1 MSRAAADRIDT
12 VITARWILPMTDGC
26 PVLENHALA
35 IADGIIHAVLP
46 IDEARALNAEEVLEL
61 TGEQLLMPGLI
72 NAHGHA
78 AMSLFRGM
86 ADDQPLHSWLNDHIW
101 PAEGRWVSED
111 FVRDGSALAIA
122 EMLRS
127 GTTTFSDMYFFPE
140 VTADV
145 ARRAGIRA
153 QLSFPILDFPSAW
166 GSGPEE
172 YFRKGL
178 ALRDDYKHSELI
190 NIAFG
195 PHAPYTVG
203 DDAMSK
209 VVMFAEELDC
219 AVQIHLQETA
229 QEVADAV
236 KQTGLRPVERLARLG
251 LLGPRTQCVHLAH
264 LSDTDIDLLA
274 EHRCHAI
281 HCPESNLKLA
291 SGFSPVEKMRLAGIN
306 VALGTDGA
314 ASNNDLDMFG
324 ELRSAALL
332 GTAVAGD
339 AAAVP
344 DHYALQMA
352 TINGARALGIDAI
365 TGSLEA
371 GKQADVI
378 AVDMSD
384 LAQQPIYTPISQL
397 VYTNISH
404 RVRHSWIKGRRML
417 DNGEL
422 TTLDSRELIEKAQ
435 YWRNKISGE

>member
-1 MSRAAADRIDT
+1 MNPAAADRFDT
-12 VITARWILPMTDGC
+12 VISARWILPMTEGC
-26 PVLENHALA
+26 PVLEDHALA
-35 IADGIIHAVLP
+35 IRDGIICAIVPTAQASQL
-46 IDEARALNAEEVLEL
+46 AAGEVLNL
-61 TGEQLLMPGLI
+61 GEQLLMPGLI

-86 ADDQPLHSWLNDHIW
+86 ADDKALHSWLNDHIW
-101 PAEGRWVSED
+101 PAEARWVNDE

-140 VTADV
+140 ATADV
-145 ARRAGIRA
+145 ARRAGMRA

-178 ALRDDYKHSELI
+178 ALCDDYKHNELI

-203 DDAMSK
+203 DEAMGK

-264 LSDTDIDLLA
+264 LSDGDIALLA

-291 SGFSPVEKMRLAGIN
+291 SGFSPVEKMRRAGIN

-332 GTAVAGD
+332 GKAVAGD

-352 TINGARALGIDAI
+352 TINGARALGIDAL
-365 TGSLEA
+365 TGSLEI
-371 GKQADVI
+371 GKHADVI

-384 LAQQPIYTPISQL
+384 LPQQPIYTPISQL

-435 YWRNKISGE
+435 YWRKKISGE